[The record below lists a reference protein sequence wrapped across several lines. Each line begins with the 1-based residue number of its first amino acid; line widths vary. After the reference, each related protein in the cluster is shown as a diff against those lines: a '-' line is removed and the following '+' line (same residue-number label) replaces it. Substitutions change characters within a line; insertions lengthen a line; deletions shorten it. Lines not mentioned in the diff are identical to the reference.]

1 MWTTSDHILRFEK
14 EEDQPLSF
22 PDVFE
27 TDNLMDKWILSFT
40 QSLVGFV
47 IEEMAGECG
56 YHGNQSNAT
65 FESYGVRVIFFSR
78 AFYYKKQ
85 KSRKVA
91 NSRR

>member
-56 YHGNQSNAT
+56 KDVVWDRCSVGQLCSVGQSGT
-65 FESYGVRVIFFSR
+65 WQVQVH
-78 AFYYKKQ
+78 
-85 KSRKVA
+85 
-91 NSRR
+91 